1 MRVRDL
7 TVMAQAETRLK
18 GNGDKIIHEDFR
30 HIYSEKDEGI
40 PFLVAHDGMICKSER
55 IINIDLNLE
64 NQRNSGVCFTAL

>member
-30 HIYSEKDEGI
+30 HIYSEKDEGRHGI
-40 PFLVAHDGMICKSER
+40 PFLVAHDGMKVKE
-55 IINIDLNLE
+55 L
-64 NQRNSGVCFTAL
+64 